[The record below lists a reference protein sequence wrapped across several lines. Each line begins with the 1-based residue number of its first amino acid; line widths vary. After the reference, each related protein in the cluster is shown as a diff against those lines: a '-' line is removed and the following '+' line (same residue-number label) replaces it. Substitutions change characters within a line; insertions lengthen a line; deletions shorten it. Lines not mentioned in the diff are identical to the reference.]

1 MKYADTVKIIFKST
15 FSDSF
20 VFLTF
25 PFLPILFCSL
35 PLMFLLFGW
44 VFFFFSFPLRY
55 SVSCILNLNPP
66 FLQQLAVI
74 YFQEKHHDKHS
85 CLSSLPS

>member
-1 MKYADTVKIIFKST
+1 MSLKMHMKYADTVKIIFKST

-44 VFFFFSFPLRY
+44 VFFFFFLSFKIFGLMYPESQPSLFTAI
-55 SVSCILNLNPP
+55 SSDILPR
-66 FLQQLAVI
+66 
-74 YFQEKHHDKHS
+74 ETS
-85 CLSSLPS
+85 